1 VGYVLNVSMPPA
13 LVLSSRSPR
22 RASVLEQLGLAFEVR
37 PVDIDE
43 SPLPGEDPA
52 PMAERLAREKARRGA
67 IPGGLSFG
75 FDTLVS
81 HRGDILGKPSTGEE
95 ACRMLV
101 RLAGEEHEVF
111 TGVAAATPERIESTV
126 ERTRVQFRPFSPE
139 EAAAYVS
146 TGEPMDK
153 AGAYG
158 IQGAGAALVASVE
171 GDFFNVMGFPIQG
184 FQSLLGRFGW
194 RYGFGT
200 LIAIEPQ
207 A

>member
-1 VGYVLNVSMPPA
+1 MFLDLPTPPL

-22 RASVLEQLGLAFEVR
+22 RAAVLAQLGLAFEIS
-37 PVDIDE
+37 PVDLDE
-43 SPLPGEDPA
+43 RPLPGEVPA
-52 PMAERLAREKARRGA
+52 SMAERLAREKARRGA
-67 IPGGLSFG
+67 SPRAISLG

-81 HRGDILGKPSTGEE
+81 HQGEILGKPATEDD

-101 RLAGEEHEVF
+101 GLAGEEHEVF
-111 TGVAAATPERIESTV
+111 TGVAAATPERIESVV
-126 ERTRVQFRPFSPE
+126 ERTRVRFRPFSRE

-184 FQSLLGRFGW
+184 FQSLLARFGW
-194 RYGFGT
+194 RYGFGE
-200 LIAIEPQ
+200 IVAIEPED
-207 A
+207 